1 MFVKFNLLLSF
12 KKKFDKF
19 ISVGSEFC
27 VVLPFPKVKKM
38 YFSFLLVEQ
47 ISTPVN
53 ITCKKQDVIYL
64 HIFTLIGGIIMIT
77 THKLDLFV

>member
-1 MFVKFNLLLSF
+1 
-12 KKKFDKF
+12 
-19 ISVGSEFC
+19 
-27 VVLPFPKVKKM
+27 M

-64 HIFTLIGGIIMIT
+64 HIFILIGGIIMIT
-77 THKLDLFV
+77 TYKLDLFV

>member
-12 KKKFDKF
+12 KKNLTNLFQLE
-19 ISVGSEFC
+19 VNFC

-77 THKLDLFV
+77 TYKLDLFV